1 MLNRKKWMVVC
12 VQCVLL
18 MQLTGCEL
26 LAPLYQRPSAGLP
39 ESFNEKDGLTQ
50 DSLSITERWWERY
63 QDNEL
68 NQLVE
73 TALQHNHQLAKAIAS
88 IEQAEGYAMEVGAA
102 ALPNVGFNA
111 NGTRSRVTEAG
122 AFPVFAANP
131 RPNYTVQL
139 STSFEID
146 FWGKI
151 RSARAAASAQLLSTE
166 YAKDTVAL
174 TLTSSVVNNYV
185 LIRSIDTQLL
195 TMQAML
201 KNREESLML
210 AQKRLEGGVASN
222 LDVHQAE
229 SAKANLQAQMSELVR
244 QRHLFEHQ
252 LGLLT
257 GNLDSHVS
265 IVSNPVLP
273 HAALPSVGLPSDLL
287 NARPDIQQAE
297 QTLIAANANIGVAK
311 AALYPSITLAAGYGA
326 ESLEFSDIMKTAAR
340 VWNVGLGLYLPIFSA
355 GKLDAKVDQV
365 TAQQKQALHTYAYT
379 VQTAFTEVSDTL
391 SNLREYQKRSAYLS
405 EATTAAEKAT
415 VVAENR
421 YKAGYSAYLDVLDS
435 QRTYQETKLTLI
447 QVQADYQLSQV
458 TLIKTLGGGFSSKA
472 KKEDITRTSFTK

>member
-1 MLNRKKWMVVC
+1 MFNQKKWIVLC
-12 VQCVLL
+12 VQGALIL
-18 MQLTGCEL
+18 QLSGCEL
-26 LAPLYQRPSAGLP
+26 LAPLYQRPVAALPDAYSEKHDPVPKGLAI
-39 ESFNEKDGLTQ
+39 S
-50 DSLSITERWWERY
+50 ERWWEGY
-63 QDNEL
+63 QDTEL

-73 TALQHNHQLAKAIAS
+73 LALKNNHQLAKAIAS
-88 IEQAEGYAMEVGAA
+88 IEQAEGYAKEVGSA

-111 NGTRSRVTEAG
+111 NGTRTRVTEAG

-146 FWGKI
+146 FWGKV
-151 RSARAAASAQLLSTE
+151 RSARAAAAAQLLSSE
-166 YAKDTVAL
+166 YARDTVAL
-174 TLTSSVVNNYV
+174 TLTSSVVNNYL

-195 TMQAML
+195 TMKTLQ
-201 KNREESLML
+201 KNREDSLDL
-210 AQKRLEGGVASN
+210 AQKRLEGGVAST

-229 SAKANLQAQMSELVR
+229 SAKANLLAQMSELSR
-244 QRHLFEHQ
+244 QRSLLEHQ

-257 GNLDSHVS
+257 GNLDNHVTAPAS
-265 IVSNPVLP
+265 PVLP
-273 HAALPSVGLPSDLL
+273 QVTMPSVGLPSDLL

-379 VQTAFTEVSDTL
+379 VQTAFTEVNDAL
-391 SNLREYQKRSAYLS
+391 SNLREYQKRAAYLS
-405 EATTAAEKAT
+405 EAATAADKAT
-415 VVAENR
+415 MVAENR
-421 YKAGYSAYLDVLDS
+421 YKAGYSAYLDVLDT
-435 QRTYQETKLTLI
+435 QRTYQEAKLSLL
-447 QVQADYQLSQV
+447 QVQADYQLSLV
-458 TLIKTLGGGFSSKA
+458 TLIKALGGGF
-472 KKEDITRTSFTK
+472 TTKVKDVNQTKTTTQ